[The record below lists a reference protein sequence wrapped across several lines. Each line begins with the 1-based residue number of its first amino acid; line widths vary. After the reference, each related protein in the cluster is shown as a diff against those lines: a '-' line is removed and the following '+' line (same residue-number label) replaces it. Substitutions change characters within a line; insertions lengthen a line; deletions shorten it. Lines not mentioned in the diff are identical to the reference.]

1 MISDFGKLTV
11 GAGAVAIGTA
21 ITFALGYA
29 DKVDPFVPGM
39 IAGLVALGALELRA
53 VILKRKERKR

>member
-11 GAGAVAIGTA
+11 GAGAVAIGTL
-21 ITFALGYA
+21 ITFGLGYA

-53 VILKRKERKR
+53 VILKRTERKR